1 MDRCPAR
8 VIGVTG
14 TKGKSTTCALIAQI
28 LGEAGWRTWIGG
40 DAGRPLLD
48 FVDKVRA
55 SHLVVLELASEDLID
70 VDVSPHIAVC
80 VELMPGYHDSHRNLR
95 EAVAAQGNIFW
106 RQQTDDVA
114 VFNARNEFS
123 AQIGQ
128 LSPGRLAPYLQA
140 PGARVEHGRLM
151 VGGAE
156 ICAVSELAVSG
167 EHTLANICA
176 AVTATWDLTG
186 QNALAVQRAVKG
198 FKGLP
203 HRLEVVGQMDR
214 VWYVNDASSVIPESA
229 VAALRSFGPP
239 KVVVLGGVDRAVDYT
254 ELAREV
260 ARSNVRFAVLVGEAA
275 GKLRVALEKAGFKK
289 AIIGPGTMA
298 EIVVSARALSE
309 PGDVV
314 LLSPGCPATDGFRDY
329 KDRGDKFKAQVLVLA

>member
-28 LGEAGWRTWIGG
+28 LGEAGWRTWTFG
-40 DAGRPLLD
+40 DTGRSPMD

-55 SHLVVLELASEDLID
+55 SHLVVLELSSDDLLD
-70 VDVSPHIAVC
+70 ADTSPHIAVC

-106 RQQTDDVA
+106 RQQVDDVA

-128 LSPGRLAPYLQA
+128 LSPGRHTPYLQA
-140 PGARVEHGRLM
+140 PGARVNHGRLAIGD
-151 VGGAE
+151 VD
-156 ICAVSELAVSG
+156 ICSVSDLVVPG

-176 AVTATWDLTG
+176 AVTAAWDLTG
-186 QNALAVQRAVKG
+186 QNASAVQRAVQN
-198 FKGLP
+198 FRGLP
-203 HRLEVVGQMDR
+203 HRLEMVREADR
-214 VWYVNDASSVIPESA
+214 IWYVNDSSSVIPESA
-229 VAALRSFGPP
+229 AAALRSYGPP
-239 KVVVLGGVDRAVDYT
+239 KVVVLGGADRPVDYG
-254 ELAREV
+254 ELALEV
-260 ARSNVRFAVLVGEAA
+260 AGSNVRFAVLMGEAA
-275 GKLRVALEKAGFKK
+275 GKLQVALEKAGFKR
-289 AIIGPGTMA
+289 AIMGPRTMA
-298 EIVVSARALSE
+298 EIVVSARALAQ

-314 LLSPGCPATDGFRDY
+314 LLSPGCPATDGFRDW
-329 KDRGDKFKAQVLVLA
+329 KDRGDKYKAQVLALA